1 MKIQK
6 NMLNRFFHSVIDHP
20 RITLFF
26 VFITTLILALS
37 IPKLKIDFS
46 IEHLFSKNDPN
57 VEKYFSFRD
66 TFGREDNVITIIYK
80 PYNIYEKNLYVQLE
94 DLTYK
99 IESLNGVESIASIFT
114 LSDIDENAWLG
125 DLHNDSFDWNEKHI
139 TKKLKYIQQ
148 DPSIGS
154 RVLSKDLQYGT
165 IIVALKDNANNHKN
179 RTSLLEEIKQ
189 LTTNQFAE
197 WTFSGVSV
205 LRSEYVRYMLRD
217 NFLFLPP
224 IAFLLISILTFVF
237 RNWVYVFLPMLTV
250 LITVIWLLGIMG
262 LAGLEINIMTYIV
275 PTLLFI
281 IGIGDA
287 IHIQARFRENFLMN
301 PSNPK
306 QAMFQ
311 TMSQMSRVI
320 FLTSI
325 TTSIGFLALMT
336 TSIKIVQEFG
346 MEISI
351 GVMIAWLVSVLVV
364 PSGIIF
370 SKKFHIKKKD
380 FFVPALSWL
389 SNSIPK
395 NPWMFI
401 LIPSVIVIM
410 CTYKIKDISTNSS
423 LMDDLRPKNK
433 LYQDLKL
440 TEKYFG
446 GVLPFEVLIKIT
458 EQENDRNSSVLN
470 QKILGI
476 SKKVE
481 GILKSELKNSRFF
494 SINDLITSAKRIHSK
509 NLEKMNDEQI
519 IKQIV
524 KNQSNQQMKLVNDNK
539 TILRITG
546 LIEDKTSDEMKIIY
560 SKLDSIS
567 KVFSDYIDLE
577 YTGTTVVA
585 LKTNDYLVQS
595 LVNSLGLA
603 LILISIIMAFMFRA
617 NSILFASLITN
628 LIPIFTVLGILAW
641 MGISIRPPTA
651 MTFAVALGIA
661 VDDSLHFLLRYR
673 KELRNGKSRVN
684 AIKVTIMNTGSA
696 LLITTSV
703 LVAGFSVLLLSAFLP
718 TYQFGLLSAVM
729 IGTALICDLTL
740 LPALCLVLPNPQK
753 K

>member
-1 MKIQK
+1 
-6 NMLNRFFHSVIDHP
+6 MLNQFFKLVINNP
-20 RITLFF
+20 KRTLLAVCGITIFFALF
-26 VFITTLILALS
+26 
-37 IPKLKIDFS
+37 IPNLKIDFS
-46 IEHLFSKNDPN
+46 IEHLFSQNDPN
-57 VEKYFSFRD
+57 VEKYFSFRE
-66 TFGREDNVITIIYK
+66 TFGREDNVITLIYK
-80 PYNIYEKNLYVQLE
+80 PHDVYDKNLYIELE
-94 DLTYK
+94 ELAFQ
-99 IESLNGVESIASIFT
+99 IESLNGVENIASIFT

-125 DLHNDSFDWNEKHI
+125 NLYDDSGNW
-139 TKKLKYIQQ
+139 TKEYVDQKLKYIQL
-148 DPSIGS
+148 DPSLGAK
-154 RVLSKDLQYGT
+154 VLSKDLKYGSM
-165 IIVALKDNANNHKN
+165 IVTLKDDANNHKN
-179 RTSLLEEIKQ
+179 RTALLEEIKG
-189 LTTNQFAE
+189 LTTDQFSD

-237 RNWVYVFLPMLTV
+237 RNWIYVLLPMLTV

-262 LAGLEINIMTYIV
+262 LSGLEINIMTYIV

-287 IHIQARFRENFLMN
+287 IHIQARFRENFLIDT
-301 PSNPK
+301 STPK
-306 QAMFQ
+306 KAMLQ
-311 TMSQMSRVI
+311 TISQMSRVI

-346 MEISI
+346 LEISI
-351 GVMIAWLVSVLVV
+351 GVMIAWLVSILVV
-364 PSGIIF
+364 PSGILLSKNFYVEKNDIF
-370 SKKFHIKKKD
+370 L
-380 FFVPALSWL
+380 PLLSWL
-389 SNSIPK
+389 SNSIPN
-395 NPWMFI
+395 NPRLFI
-401 LIPSVIVIM
+401 LIPSIIVIL

-423 LMDDLRPKNK
+423 LMEDLRPKNK

-446 GVLPFEVLIKIT
+446 GVLPFEVLIKV
-458 EQENDRNSSVLN
+458 NNSNHSDNTSVLN
-470 QKILGI
+470 QKILKI
-476 SKKVE
+476 SEKVE
-481 GILKSELKNSRFF
+481 LLLKSELKNSRFF
-494 SINDLITSAKRIHSK
+494 SINDLIASAKRIRSGSSTVMSDQQLIQ
-509 NLEKMNDEQI
+509 NL
-519 IKQIV
+519 V
-524 KNQSNQQMKLVNDNK
+524 KDQSNQQLKLVDK
-539 TILRITG
+539 DLTTLRITG
-546 LIEDKTSDEMKIIY
+546 LIEDKTSDEMKNLY

-567 KVFSDYIDLE
+567 NVYSDYIDLE

-603 LILISIIMAFMFRA
+603 LIFISIIMAFMFRA

-641 MGISIRPPTA
+641 LGISIRPPTA

-673 KELRNGKSRVN
+673 KELKNGQNRVN
-684 AIKVTIMNTGSA
+684 AIKSTIMNTGSA

-718 TYQFGLLSAVM
+718 SYQFGLLSAAM
-729 IGTALICDLTL
+729 IGSALLCDLTL
-740 LPALCLVLPNPQK
+740 LPALCLVLPNPNK

>member
-1 MKIQK
+1 
-6 NMLNRFFHSVIDHP
+6 MLDRFFRYVVHYPKIILSIVIA
-20 RITLFF
+20 ITIF
-26 VFITTLILALS
+26 LALF

-46 IEHLFSKNDPN
+46 IEHLFSQNDPN
-57 VEKYFSFRD
+57 VEKYFSFRN

-80 PYNIYEKNLYVQLE
+80 PKNIYDKNLYIELE
-94 DLTYK
+94 DLAYK
-99 IESLNGVESIASIFT
+99 IESLDEVKSIASIFT

-125 DLHNDSFDWNEKHI
+125 DLYDESYKWDEKNI
-139 TKKLKYIQQ
+139 LKKLKYIQE

-154 RVLSKDLQYGT
+154 RVLSKDLQYGSM
-165 IIVALKDNANNHKN
+165 IIVLKDNSNNHKS
-179 RTSLLEEIKQ
+179 RTALLEKIKQ
-189 LTTNQFAE
+189 LTTDRFAE
-197 WTFSGVSV
+197 WTYSGVSV
-205 LRSEYVRYMLRD
+205 LRSEYVNYMLRD

-224 IAFLLISILTFVF
+224 IAFLLISILTFIF
-237 RNWVYVFLPMLTV
+237 RNWVYVFLPILTV

-262 LAGLEINIMTYIV
+262 LAELEINIMTYIV

-287 IHIQARFRENFLMN
+287 IHIQARFRENFLLN

-306 QAMFQ
+306 EAMSQ

-346 MEISI
+346 MEISM
-351 GVMIAWLVSVLVV
+351 GVMIAWVVSILVV

-370 SKKFHIKKKD
+370 SEKFHVKKKD
-380 FFVPALSWL
+380 SFLPVLSWL
-389 SNSIPK
+389 SESIPK
-395 NPWMFI
+395 NPWAFI
-401 LIPSVIVIM
+401 LIPSFIVIT

-446 GVLPFEVLIKIT
+446 GVLPFEILIKKNNLKAD
-458 EQENDRNSSVLN
+458 EHNSILN
-470 QKILGI
+470 PKFLQI
-476 SKKVE
+476 SKK
-481 GILKSELKNSRFF
+481 IQNLLKSELRNSRFF
-494 SINDLITSAKRIHSK
+494 SINDLIDSAKRIRSGRTEEMSDK
-509 NLEKMNDEQI
+509 QLTE
-519 IKQIV
+519 QIV
-524 KNQSNQQMKLVNDNK
+524 KNQSNQQLKLLDDNQ
-539 TILRITG
+539 TIIRITG

-560 SKLDSIS
+560 TKLDSIS
-567 KVFSDYIDLE
+567 KIFSDYIDLE

-603 LILISIIMAFMFRA
+603 LILISIIMAFLFRA

-628 LIPIFTVLGILAW
+628 LIPIFTILGILAW

-673 KELRNGKSRVN
+673 KELKNGQNRVN
-684 AIKVTIMNTGSA
+684 AIKATIMNTGSA

-718 TYQFGLLSAVM
+718 TYQFGLLSAAM
-729 IGTALICDLTL
+729 IGTALLCDLTL
-740 LPALCLVLPNPQK
+740 LPALCLVLPNPNK

>member
-1 MKIQK
+1 M
-6 NMLNRFFHSVIDHP
+6 
-20 RITLFF
+20 
-26 VFITTLILALS
+26 
-37 IPKLKIDFS
+37 
-46 IEHLFSKNDPN
+46 
-57 VEKYFSFRD
+57 
-66 TFGREDNVITIIYK
+66 
-80 PYNIYEKNLYVQLE
+80 
-94 DLTYK
+94 
-99 IESLNGVESIASIFT
+99 LNGVENIASIFT

-125 DLHNDSFDWNEKHI
+125 NLYDDSGNW
-139 TKKLKYIQQ
+139 TKEYVDQKLKYIQL
-148 DPSIGS
+148 DPSLGS
-154 RVLSKDLQYGT
+154 KVLSKDLKYGS
-165 IIVALKDNANNHKN
+165 IIVTLKDNANNHKN
-179 RTSLLEEIKQ
+179 RTAIFEDIKR
-189 LTTNQFAE
+189 LTTDQFAD

-287 IHIQARFRENFLMN
+287 IHIQARFRENLLTDT
-301 PSNPK
+301 SKPK
-306 QAMFQ
+306 KAMLQ
-311 TMSQMSRVI
+311 TISQMSRVI

-336 TSIKIVQEFG
+336 TSIKIVREFG
-346 MEISI
+346 LEISI
-351 GVMIAWLVSVLVV
+351 GVMIAWFVSILVV
-364 PSGIIF
+364 PSGILL
-370 SKKFHIKKKD
+370 SKNFHAKKKD
-380 FFVPALSWL
+380 FFLPILSWL
-389 SNSIPK
+389 SNSIPN
-395 NPWMFI
+395 NPRVFI
-401 LIPSVIVIM
+401 IIPSLIVIL

-423 LMDDLRPKNK
+423 LMEDLRPKNK

-446 GVLPFEVLIKIT
+446 GVLPFEVLIKVSKS
-458 EQENDRNSSVLN
+458 NYDDNASVLN
-470 QKILGI
+470 QKILRI
-476 SKKVE
+476 SEKVE
-481 GILKSELKNSRFF
+481 LLLKSELRNSRFF
-494 SINDLITSAKRIHSK
+494 SINDLIASAKRIRANNATAMSDQQ
-509 NLEKMNDEQI
+509 LIQ
-519 IKQIV
+519 QIV
-524 KNQSNQQMKLVNDNK
+524 KNQSNQELKLVDK
-539 TILRITG
+539 DQTTLRITG
-546 LIEDKTSDEMKIIY
+546 LIEDKTSDEMKNIY

-567 KVFSDYIDLE
+567 NVYSDYIDLE

-603 LILISIIMAFMFRA
+603 LIFISIIMAFMFRA

-641 MGISIRPPTA
+641 LGISIRPPTA

-673 KELRNGKSRVN
+673 KELKNGQSRVD
-684 AIKVTIMNTGSA
+684 AIKSTIMNTGSA

-718 TYQFGLLSAVM
+718 TYQFGLLSAAM
-729 IGTALICDLTL
+729 IGTALLCDLTL
-740 LPALCLVLPNPQK
+740 LPALCLVLPNPNK

>member
-1 MKIQK
+1 
-6 NMLNRFFHSVIDHP
+6 MLNQFFKLVINNP
-20 RITLFF
+20 KRTLLAVCGITIFFALF
-26 VFITTLILALS
+26 
-37 IPKLKIDFS
+37 IPNLKIDFS
-46 IEHLFSKNDPN
+46 IEHLFSQNDPN

-66 TFGREDNVITIIYK
+66 TFGREDNVITLIYK
-80 PYNIYEKNLYVQLE
+80 PHNVYDKNLYIELE
-94 DLTYK
+94 ELAYQ
-99 IESLNGVESIASIFT
+99 IESLNGVENIASIFT

-125 DLHNDSFDWNEKHI
+125 NLYDDSGKW
-139 TKKLKYIQQ
+139 TKEYVDQKLKYIQL
-148 DPSIGS
+148 DPSLGAK
-154 RVLSKDLQYGT
+154 VLSKDLKYGSM
-165 IIVALKDNANNHKN
+165 IVTLKDDANNHKN
-179 RTSLLEEIKQ
+179 RTALLEEIKG
-189 LTTNQFAE
+189 LTTDQFSD

-237 RNWVYVFLPMLTV
+237 RNWIYVLLPMLTV

-262 LAGLEINIMTYIV
+262 LSGLEINIMTYIV

-287 IHIQARFRENFLMN
+287 IHIQARFRENFLIDT
-301 PSNPK
+301 STPK
-306 QAMFQ
+306 KAMLQ
-311 TMSQMSRVI
+311 TISQMSRVI

-346 MEISI
+346 LEISI
-351 GVMIAWLVSVLVV
+351 GVMIAWLVSILVV
-364 PSGIIF
+364 PSGILLSKNFYVEKNDIF
-370 SKKFHIKKKD
+370 L
-380 FFVPALSWL
+380 PLLSWL
-389 SNSIPK
+389 SNSIPN
-395 NPWMFI
+395 NPRLFI
-401 LIPSVIVIM
+401 LIPSIIVIL

-423 LMDDLRPKNK
+423 LMEDLRPKNK

-446 GVLPFEVLIKIT
+446 GVLPFEVLIKV
-458 EQENDRNSSVLN
+458 NNSNHSDNTSVLN
-470 QKILGI
+470 QKILKI
-476 SKKVE
+476 SEKVE
-481 GILKSELKNSRFF
+481 LLLKSELKNSRFF
-494 SINDLITSAKRIHSK
+494 SINDLIASAKRIRSGSSTVMSDQQLIQ
-509 NLEKMNDEQI
+509 NL
-519 IKQIV
+519 V
-524 KNQSNQQMKLVNDNK
+524 KDQSNQQLKLVDK
-539 TILRITG
+539 DLTTLRITG
-546 LIEDKTSDEMKIIY
+546 LIEDKTSDEMKNLY

-567 KVFSDYIDLE
+567 NVYSDYIDLE

-603 LILISIIMAFMFRA
+603 LIFISIIMAFMFRA

-641 MGISIRPPTA
+641 LGISIRPPTA

-673 KELRNGKSRVN
+673 KELKSSQSRVN
-684 AIKVTIMNTGSA
+684 AIRSTIMNTGSA

-718 TYQFGLLSAVM
+718 TYQFGLLSAAM
-729 IGTALICDLTL
+729 IGTALLCDLTL
-740 LPALCLVLPNPQK
+740 LPALCLVLPNPNK

>member
-1 MKIQK
+1 
-6 NMLNRFFHSVIDHP
+6 MLNQLFQLVINNP
-20 RITLFF
+20 KRTLLTVFSITLFLLL
-26 VFITTLILALS
+26 FI
-37 IPKLKIDFS
+37 PNLKIDFS
-46 IEHLFSKNDPN
+46 IEHLFSQNDPN
-57 VEKYFSFRD
+57 VEKYFSFRE
-66 TFGREDNVITIIYK
+66 TFGREDNVISLIYK
-80 PYNIYEKNLYVQLE
+80 PHDVYDKNLYIELE
-94 DLTYK
+94 ELAYQ
-99 IESLNGVESIASIFT
+99 IELLNGVENIASIFT

-125 DLHNDSFDWNEKHI
+125 NLYDDSGNW
-139 TKKLKYIQQ
+139 TKEYVDQKLKYIQL
-148 DPSIGS
+148 DPSLGS
-154 RVLSKDLQYGT
+154 KVLSKDLKYGS
-165 IIVALKDNANNHKN
+165 IIVTLKDNANNHKN
-179 RTSLLEEIKQ
+179 RTAIFEDIKK
-189 LTTNQFAE
+189 LTTDQFAD
-197 WTFSGVSV
+197 WIFSGVSV

-224 IAFLLISILTFVF
+224 IAFLLISILSFVF

-287 IHIQARFRENFLMN
+287 IHIQARFRENFLMDI
-301 PSNPK
+301 SNPK
-306 QAMFQ
+306 KAMLQ
-311 TMSQMSRVI
+311 TISQMSRVI

-346 MEISI
+346 LEISI
-351 GVMIAWLVSVLVV
+351 GVMIAWFVSILVV
-364 PSGIIF
+364 PSGILL
-370 SKKFHIKKKD
+370 SKNFHIKKKD
-380 FFVPALSWL
+380 FFLPVLSWL
-389 SNSIPK
+389 SNSIPN
-395 NPWMFI
+395 NPRVFI
-401 LIPSVIVIM
+401 IIPSLIVIL

-423 LMDDLRPKNK
+423 LMEDLRPKNK

-446 GVLPFEVLIKIT
+446 GVLPFEVLIKVSKS
-458 EQENDRNSSVLN
+458 NYDDNASVLN
-470 QKILGI
+470 QKILKI
-476 SKKVE
+476 SEKVE
-481 GILKSELKNSRFF
+481 LLLKSELRNSRFF
-494 SINDLITSAKRIHSK
+494 SINDLIASAKRIRANNSTT
-509 NLEKMNDEQI
+509 MSDQQFI
-519 IKQIV
+519 QQIV
-524 KNQSNQQMKLVNDNK
+524 KNQSNQQLRLVDNDQ

-546 LIEDKTSDEMKIIY
+546 LIEDKTSDEMKNIY

-567 KVFSDYIDLE
+567 NVYSDYIDLE

-603 LILISIIMAFMFRA
+603 LIFISIIMAFMFRA

-641 MGISIRPPTA
+641 LGISIRPPTA

-673 KELRNGKSRVN
+673 KELKNGQNRVN
-684 AIKVTIMNTGSA
+684 AIKSTIMNTGSA

-718 TYQFGLLSAVM
+718 TYQFGLLSAAM
-729 IGTALICDLTL
+729 IGTALLCDLTL
-740 LPALCLVLPNPQK
+740 LPALCLVLPNPIK

>member
-1 MKIQK
+1 
-6 NMLNRFFHSVIDHP
+6 MLDRFFRYVVHYPKIILSIIIVI
-20 RITLFF
+20 T
-26 VFITTLILALS
+26 VFLALF

-46 IEHLFSKNDPN
+46 IEHLFSQNDPS

-80 PYNIYEKNLYVQLE
+80 PKNIYNKNLYIELE

-99 IESLNGVESIASIFT
+99 IESLDAVKSIASIFT
-114 LSDIDENAWLG
+114 ISDIDENAWLG
-125 DLHNDSFDWNEKHI
+125 DLHDASYKWNDKNTLE
-139 TKKLKYIQQ
+139 KLKYIQK

-154 RVLSKDLQYGT
+154 RVLSKDLQYGSM
-165 IIVALKDNANNHKN
+165 IVVLKDNANNHKS
-179 RTSLLEEIKQ
+179 RTALLEEIKQ
-189 LTTNQFAE
+189 LTTDRFAE
-197 WTFSGVSV
+197 WTYSGVSV
-205 LRSEYVRYMLRD
+205 LRSEYVNYMLRD

-224 IAFLLISILTFVF
+224 IAFLLVSILTFIF
-237 RNWVYVFLPMLTV
+237 RNWVYVFLPILTV

-262 LAGLEINIMTYIV
+262 LARLEINIMTYIV

-287 IHIQARFRENFLMN
+287 IHIQARFRENFLVN
-301 PSNPK
+301 QSDPK
-306 QAMFQ
+306 EAMFQ

-346 MEISI
+346 MEISM
-351 GVMIAWLVSVLVV
+351 GVMIAWLVSILVV

-370 SKKFHIKKKD
+370 FKKFHVKKKD
-380 FFVPALSWL
+380 SFRPILSWL
-389 SNSIPK
+389 SESIPK
-395 NPWMFI
+395 NPWVFI
-401 LIPSVIVIM
+401 LIPSFIVII

-446 GVLPFEVLIKIT
+446 GVLPFEILIKKNHLKID
-458 EQENDRNSSVLN
+458 EQNS
-470 QKILGI
+470 ILHPKFLQI
-476 SKKVE
+476 SKK
-481 GILKSELKNSRFF
+481 IQNLLKAELKNSRFF
-494 SINDLITSAKRIHSK
+494 SINDLISSAKRIRLVST
-509 NLEKMNDEQI
+509 EEMSDEQLTE
-519 IKQIV
+519 KIV
-524 KNQSNQQMKLVNDNK
+524 KNQSNQQLKLVDDK
-539 TILRITG
+539 QTILRITG
-546 LIEDKTSDEMKIIY
+546 LIEDRTSDEMKIIY
-560 SKLDSIS
+560 TKLDSIS

-603 LILISIIMAFMFRA
+603 LILISIIMAFLFRA

-673 KELRNGKSRVN
+673 KELANGQSRVN
-684 AIKVTIMNTGSA
+684 AIKATIMNTGSA

-703 LVAGFSVLLLSAFLP
+703 LVAGFSVLLLSVFLP
-718 TYQFGLLSAVM
+718 TYQFGLLSATM
-729 IGTALICDLTL
+729 IGTALLCDLTL
-740 LPALCLVLPNPQK
+740 LPALCLVLPNPNK